1 MPCERNIMSPAVC
14 QILISVDTRLLQLT
28 PIDDDIYCKFRFE
41 FPDLAVDVV
50 EETMLKSEDAKM
62 VSINRNLRSN
72 FYTPTLILYLIS

>member
-1 MPCERNIMSPAVC
+1 MSPAVC